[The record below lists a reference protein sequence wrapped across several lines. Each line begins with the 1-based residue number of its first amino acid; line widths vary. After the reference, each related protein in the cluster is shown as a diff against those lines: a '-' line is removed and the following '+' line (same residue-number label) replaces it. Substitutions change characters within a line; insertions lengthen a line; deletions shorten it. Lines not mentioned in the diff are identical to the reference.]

1 MFTSQRTWKESLTM
15 GAFTWSLSDIPL
27 GTEDNSVYETS
38 SCFKTKKSFAW
49 YRFIQSGYFLAW
61 FLMILITTNHA
72 NHWVYL
78 TNWGEALLT
87 TYFVLANI
95 TNICFQTEGKIHLFS
110 PVSAIFSF

>member
-1 MFTSQRTWKESLTM
+1 M

-38 SCFKTKKSFAW
+38 SCIKTKKSFAW

-87 TYFVLANI
+87 TYFVLANV
-95 TNICFQTEGKIHLFS
+95 TNICFQSEGKIYSILSFS
-110 PVSAIFSF
+110 PVFSE